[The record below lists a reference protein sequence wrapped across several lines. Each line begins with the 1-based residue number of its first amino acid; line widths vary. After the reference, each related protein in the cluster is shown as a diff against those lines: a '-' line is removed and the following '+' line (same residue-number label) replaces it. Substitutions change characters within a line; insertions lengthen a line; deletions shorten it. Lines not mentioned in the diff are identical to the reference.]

1 MLAAAKTVSTT
12 AGTTIVG
19 TNMTPPAMADSTTA
33 IPLVGSMMVPL
44 ATASATTALRVTTS
58 LIVALQAIAHMTGNA
73 VTVTPQINVLNTTH
87 PIANKTRLVLPY
99 LPREVD
105 TMIGSLPIAAAF
117 PSPDNDAM
125 VAATTTIF
133 RRRPISGKSLRLG
146 KL

>member
-33 IPLVGSMMVPL
+33 IPLVDSMMVPL
-44 ATASATTALRVTTS
+44 ATASATTALRVTNS

-73 VTVTPQINVLNTTH
+73 VTVTPQINVMNTTH

-99 LPREVD
+99 LPIVD
-105 TMIGSLPIAAAF
+105 TMIRFLPIAATF
-117 PSPDNDAM
+117 PSPDNNAM